1 MENPAAEL
9 HELFVGWS
17 SNPNLAPYIAR
28 ELAAG
33 ENSDQAFDDHIRA
46 MRLIS
51 EIDMLIARLE
61 QTLPSAS
68 SYRKS
73 LRRWAGA
80 VMNYPQNWQGP
91 REAQL
96 PFNDLVMN
104 TLEGLA
110 VTIDAMGPVLEA
122 GGEEKLKALLSD
134 VEALLTQDDSIDG
147 LIRGHLYEV
156 IKLLQR
162 YLDDVEF
169 YGEADFA
176 AALRDLWVTM
186 NAASN
191 QADDEHKGRWVVLL
205 ERIGVPAAATVLGS
219 MPTIALQAIGMATGT
234 GGA

>member
-1 MENPAAEL
+1 MGNPAAEL
-9 HELFVGWS
+9 HELFVRWS
-17 SNPNLAPYIAR
+17 SNAELAPYIAR

-33 ENSDQAFDDHIRA
+33 DDSDRAFDDHIRA

-80 VMNYPQNWQGP
+80 LMNYPQQWQGP
-91 REAQL
+91 KQAQL
-96 PFNDLVMN
+96 PFTDLVMN

-110 VTIDAMGPVLEA
+110 VTIDAMGPVIDV
-122 GGEEKLKALLSD
+122 GGEEKLKALLVEIEELLSD
-134 VEALLTQDDSIDG
+134 DDSIDG
-147 LIRGHLYEV
+147 LVRGHLYEAV
-156 IKLLQR
+156 KLLRR

-191 QADDEHKGRWVVLL
+191 QADTEHKGRWDSLL
-205 ERIGVPAAATVLGS
+205 DRVGVPAAATVLGS